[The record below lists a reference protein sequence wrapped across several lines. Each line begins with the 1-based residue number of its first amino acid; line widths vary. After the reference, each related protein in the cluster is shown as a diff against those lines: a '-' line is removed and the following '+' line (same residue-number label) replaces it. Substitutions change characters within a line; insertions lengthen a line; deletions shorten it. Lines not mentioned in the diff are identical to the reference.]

1 MKKKIT
7 PSMAIA
13 NRFFPTMSQAR
24 GERKRFSPVETQNGN
39 GGETPKASRDLIFT
53 CIVKKKRKGG
63 LRQIIMVSEITKS
76 LQSVG
81 HRLILHHVNQPSA
94 QTEVRE
100 DEEDVLQD
108 VVDATDFLNG

>member
-1 MKKKIT
+1 
-7 PSMAIA
+7 MAIA

-24 GERKRFSPVETQNGN
+24 GERKRFSPVKTQNGN
-39 GGETPKASRDLIFT
+39 GGETPRASRELIFT
-53 CIVKKKRKGG
+53 CVAKKKKREGV
-63 LRQIIMVSEITKS
+63 LRQIKMVSEITKS

-108 VVDATDFLNG
+108 VVDATDFLKWE